1 MKFRFSVAN
10 KIGIGFSVLILF
22 VILNIL
28 FSNNT
33 LKKNDRIRE
42 KITTLYQPSNQ
53 IITELAILL
62 TESKTLIKSWVSDD
76 GDNSNYKKSL
86 IELHETK
93 YPQLNKRLLQISN
106 SWDENDRFTLDEIFS
121 SIDSLLFEQKLI
133 MDQLA
138 DSDDYKNTSYLSE
151 IEVMVKEN
159 GSIMSITDRSLAK
172 LNYLKKQFESRI
184 ESENKAMVDS
194 IKDFR
199 SLIIW
204 AGVLLFFAI
213 IIIAFIVTG
222 TLVRPINILK
232 KVLVNMSK
240 GELPE
245 KAVKARSDEIG
256 EMGKALND
264 LINGLKK
271 ISQFSKEIGKEN
283 YTSEFEPLGTN
294 DELGNALLLM
304 RENLKTASE
313 EAEIRRIENF
323 QRSWTSQGL
332 AEFGE
337 MLRESKDS
345 LEELTNQI
353 LTRLVR
359 YLDASVGGLFIIN
372 DDNKEDMFLELIAF
386 YAYDRRKYV
395 EKRIEIGESLIGQC
409 VLENETIFM
418 SEIPKDYIHIASG
431 VGSDDPRSLLIVPLK
446 LNEEVYGVVEL
457 ASFKSIEPH
466 QIEFV
471 EKIGESIA
479 STISS
484 AKINIHTSK
493 LLQESN
499 EKSGRLTKQEEES
512 RKQIE
517 QMEKVIEELKAR
529 EDKEKEQNKTLIT
542 QFKSDLSN
550 LRKVNEESMG
560 EIDKTKMDLKNVSQ
574 AVDNA
579 LGTYSLSINGE
590 FIEANDKYL
599 KMTGISFNEL
609 KGKKLDELMSEAQAK
624 ELDIQNFI
632 PNLLS
637 GHIYRKTSK
646 YLINNESRWFH
657 ETFTPLYDEEG
668 KFAKIF
674 CLVTNQTEAMQKELE
689 LEASIEKLKEDV
701 KKLKQRMV

>member
-10 KIGIGFSVLILF
+10 KIGIGFGVLILF

-33 LKKNDRIRE
+33 LRKNDQIRE
-42 KITTLYQPSNQ
+42 RITMLYQPSNQ
-53 IITELAILL
+53 AITELTILL
-62 TESKTLIKSWVSDD
+62 TDSKALIKNWVFDKTDSTK
-76 GDNSNYKKSL
+76 YKKSL
-86 IELHETK
+86 IKLHELS
-93 YPQLNKRLLQISN
+93 YPELNKRLVQISN
-106 SWDENDRFTLDEIFS
+106 SWELNNKRNLDS
-121 SIDSLLFEQKLI
+121 VLLSIDSLLFEQRLI
-133 MDQLA
+133 MDLLA
-138 DSDDYKNTSYLSE
+138 DSIDYRNSRRHAE
-151 IEVMVKEN
+151 IDEMIKEN
-159 GSIMSITDRSLAK
+159 GSVMILTDRVLTK
-172 LNYLKKQFESRI
+172 LKNLNNEFISNIAR
-184 ESENKAMVDS
+184 ENKAMTEAND
-194 IKDFR
+194 DFKF
-199 SLIIW
+199 LIIW
-204 AGVLLFFAI
+204 AGVILFFAI

-222 TLVRPINILK
+222 TLVRPINKLKRILIS
-232 KVLVNMSK
+232 MSQ

-245 KAVKARSDEIG
+245 KSVTARADEIG

-283 YTSEFEPLGTN
+283 YTSKFEPLGKN

-304 RENLKTASE
+304 RANLKTASE

-323 QRSWTSQGL
+323 QRGWTSQGL

-359 YLDASVGGLFIIN
+359 YLDASIGGLFIIN
-372 DDNKEDMFLELIAF
+372 DENKEDTFLELIAF
-386 YAYDRRKYV
+386 YAYDRRKYI

-431 VGSDDPRSLLIVPLK
+431 IGSDDPRSLLIVPLK

-457 ASFKSIEPH
+457 ASFKTIEPY

-493 LLQESN
+493 LLFESN
-499 EKSGRLTKQEEES
+499 EKSERLTKQEEES

-517 QMEKVIEELKAR
+517 QMEKIIHELK
-529 EDKEKEQNKTLIT
+529 EKEEKEKEQNKTLIT
-542 QFKSDLSN
+542 QFKSDLSH
-550 LRKVNEESMG
+550 LRKVNEESQG
-560 EIDKTKMDLKNVSQ
+560 VIDKTKMDLKNVSQ
-574 AVDNA
+574 AVDNS
-579 LGTYSLSINGE
+579 LGTYALSINGE
-590 FIEANDKYL
+590 FIEANDRYL
-599 KMTGISFNEL
+599 KMTGLSFNEL
-609 KGKKLDELMSEAQAK
+609 KGKKLDGLMAEAEAK
-624 ELDIQNFI
+624 EFDIQNFI

-637 GHIYRKTSK
+637 GHIYRKTNK
-646 YLINNESRWFH
+646 YMINNESRWFH

-668 KFAKIF
+668 KFTKIF
-674 CLVTNQTEAMQKELE
+674 CLVKNETEGKQKELE
-689 LEASIEKLKEDV
+689 LEIVVEKLKEDV

>member
-10 KIGIGFSVLILF
+10 KIGVGFGVLIIF
-22 VILNIL
+22 VVLNIY
-28 FSNNT
+28 FSNKT
-33 LKKNDRIRE
+33 LRKNDEIRKRIVT
-42 KITTLYQPSNQ
+42 IYQPSIQ
-53 IITELAILL
+53 SISELAIAL
-62 TESKTLIKSWVSDD
+62 TESKTLIKTWFSSSEV
-76 GDNSNYKKSL
+76 NSKYKTRL
-86 IELHETK
+86 IELHEK
-93 YPQLNKRLLQISN
+93 QYPKLQKELTQLSSSWNKNEKLL
-106 SWDENDRFTLDEIFS
+106 LDSIFKG
-121 SIDSLLFEQKLI
+121 IDTLLFEQKLI
-133 MDQLA
+133 MSQLA
-138 DSDDYKNTSYLSE
+138 TTADYNNMKLLFGIRPR
-151 IEVMVKEN
+151 IEEN
-159 GSIMSITDRSLAK
+159 GSVMKISDRTLAK
-172 LNYLKKQFESRI
+172 LERLNQSFGMQTRKGNEEMVNSI
-184 ESENKAMVDS
+184 EE
-194 IKDFR
+194 FR

-204 AGVLLFFAI
+204 AGVILFFAI
-213 IIIAFIVTG
+213 LIIAFVVTG
-222 TLVRPINILK
+222 TLVRPINRLK
-232 KVLVNMSK
+232 KVLFKMGQ

-245 KAVKARSDEIG
+245 KPVKTRFDEIG
-256 EMGKALND
+256 EMGKALNS

-271 ISQFSKEIGKEN
+271 ISEFSKEIGKEN
-283 YTSEFEPLGTN
+283 YASKFEPLGPN

-313 EAEIRRIENF
+313 EAEKRRIENY

-353 LTRLVR
+353 LTKLVR

-372 DDNKEDMFLELIAF
+372 DDNKEDAFLELIAF
-386 YAYDRRKYV
+386 YAYDRRKYL

-418 SEIPKDYIHIASG
+418 SEIPNDYIHISSG
-431 VGSDDPRSLLIVPLK
+431 MGNDDPRSLLIVPLK

-457 ASFKSIEPH
+457 ASFKTIEPY

-499 EKSGRLTKQEEES
+499 EKSERLTKQEEES

-517 QMEKVIEELKAR
+517 QMEKAITEL
-529 EDKEKEQNKTLIT
+529 KEKEEKEKELNKTLVN
-542 QFKSDLSN
+542 QFKSDVSN
-550 LRKVNEESMG
+550 LRKANEEYHQKIG
-560 EIDKTKMDLKNVSQ
+560 KVEMDFKNIST

-579 LGTYSLSINGE
+579 LGTYALSINGE
-590 FIEANDKYL
+590 FVEANDRYL

-609 KGKKLDELMSEAQAK
+609 KGKKLDDLMTESQAK

-637 GHIYRKTSK
+637 GHIYRKTTK
-646 YLINNESRWFH
+646 YIINNESRWFH

-668 KFAKIF
+668 KFTKVF
-674 CLVTNQTEAMQKELE
+674 CLVKDQTEAMNKQQELE
-689 LEASIEKLKEDV
+689 GNIEKLKEDLR
-701 KKLKQRMV
+701 KLKQRMV

>member
-10 KIGIGFSVLILF
+10 KIGVGFGVLILF
-22 VILNIL
+22 VILNIF
-28 FSNNT
+28 FSNKTMKRN
-33 LKKNDRIRE
+33 NEIRE
-42 KITTLYQPSNQ
+42 RIATIYQPSLQ
-53 IITELAILL
+53 SISELAIAL
-62 TESKTLIKSWVSDD
+62 TESKTYIKTWFS
-76 GDNSNYKKSL
+76 NSKANTKYKTML
-86 IELHETK
+86 IELHEKK
-93 YPQLNKRLLQISN
+93 YPRLQKQLTQLSS
-106 SWDENDRFTLDEIFS
+106 SWSKNDQLILDSVFNG
-121 SIDSLLFEQKLI
+121 IDTLLFEQKLI
-133 MDQLA
+133 MEQLA
-138 DSDDYKNTSYLSE
+138 KTNDYDNMKLLFKIRPKIEENGKIMVLTDKAFARLIKLISNFQTHVSKENEEMNTS
-151 IEVMVKEN
+151 INAFK
-159 GSIMSITDRSLAK
+159 T
-172 LNYLKKQFESRI
+172 F
-184 ESENKAMVDS
+184 
-194 IKDFR
+194 
-199 SLIIW
+199 IIW
-204 AGVLLFFAI
+204 ASVILLFAI
-213 IIIAFIVTG
+213 LIIGFILTN
-222 TLVRPINILK
+222 TLVRPINQLK
-232 KVLVNMSK
+232 KALIKMSH

-245 KAVKARSDEIG
+245 KPVKTRFDEIG
-256 EMGKALND
+256 EMGKALNS

-283 YTSEFEPLGTN
+283 YSSKFEPLGSN

-313 EAEIRRIENF
+313 EAEKRRIENY

-372 DDNKEDMFLELIAF
+372 DDNKEDTFLELIAF
-386 YAYDRRKYV
+386 YAYDRRKYL

-418 SEIPKDYIHIASG
+418 SEIPEDYIHISSG
-431 VGSDDPRSLLIVPLK
+431 VGNDDPRSLLIVPLK

-457 ASFKSIEPH
+457 ASFKTIEPY

-493 LLQESN
+493 LLHESN
-499 EKSGRLTKQEEES
+499 EKSERLTKQEEES

-517 QMEKVIEELKAR
+517 QMEKVIAEL
-529 EDKEKEQNKTLIT
+529 KEKEKKEKELNKTIIN
-542 QFKSDLSN
+542 QFKTDVSH
-550 LRKVNEESMG
+550 LRKANDEYQSEVG
-560 EIDKTKMDLKNVSQ
+560 KTKMDFKNISQ

-579 LGTYSLSINGE
+579 LGTYALSINGE
-590 FIEANDKYL
+590 FIEANDRYL
-599 KMTGISFNEL
+599 KMTGLSFNEL
-609 KGKKLDELMSEAQAK
+609 KGKKLNDLMTESQAK
-624 ELDIQNFI
+624 EIDIQDFI

-637 GHIYRKTSK
+637 GHIYRKTTK
-646 YLINNESRWFH
+646 YVINNVPRWFH

-668 KFAKIF
+668 KFTKVF
-674 CLVTNQTEAMQKELE
+674 CLVKNDTEAMLKQQELE
-689 LEASIEKLKEDV
+689 EDIEKLKENL

>member
-10 KIGIGFSVLILF
+10 KIGVGFGVLILF
-22 VILNIL
+22 VILNIY
-28 FSNNT
+28 FSNKT
-33 LKKNDRIRE
+33 LKRNDEIRE
-42 KITTLYQPSNQ
+42 RVATVYQPSLHA
-53 IITELAILL
+53 ISDLAIEL
-62 TESKTLIKSWVSDD
+62 TESKTHIKTWFSSSEL
-76 GDNSNYKKSL
+76 GTRYKAQLTDFHKK
-86 IELHETK
+86 K
-93 YPQLNKRLLQISN
+93 YPLLQKQLTKLSS
-106 SWDENDRFTLDEIFS
+106 SWYKNEKLLIDSIFS
-121 SIDSLLFEQKLI
+121 EIDTLLFEQKLI
-133 MDQLA
+133 MTQLA
-138 DSDDYKNTSYLSE
+138 ETADYRNMKLLFSIKPK
-151 IEVMVKEN
+151 IEEN
-159 GSIMSITDRSLAK
+159 GSVMMLTDKATSKLMRLNQNFEALIAKENVEMIGSIQA
-172 LNYLKKQFESRI
+172 
-184 ESENKAMVDS
+184 
-194 IKDFR
+194 FR
-199 SLIIW
+199 DLMIW
-204 AGVLLFFAI
+204 AGVILFIAI
-213 IIIAFIVTG
+213 LIIGFVVTG
-222 TLVRPINILK
+222 TLVRPINQLK
-232 KVLVNMSK
+232 KTLAKMSK

-245 KAVKARSDEIG
+245 RPVKTRYDEIG
-256 EMGKALND
+256 EMGTALNS

-283 YTSEFEPLGTN
+283 YSSKFEPLGSN

-313 EAEIRRIENF
+313 EAEKRRVENY

-337 MLRESKDS
+337 MLRESKES

-372 DDNKEDMFLELIAF
+372 DDNEEDTFLELIAF
-386 YAYDRRKYV
+386 YAYDRRKYI

-418 SEIPKDYIHIASG
+418 SEIPKDYVHISSG
-431 VGSDDPRSLLIVPLK
+431 MGDDDPRSLLIVPLK

-457 ASFKSIEPH
+457 ASFKTIEPY
-466 QIEFV
+466 QVEFV

-484 AKINIHTSK
+484 AKININTSK

-499 EKSGRLTKQEEES
+499 EKSERLTKQEEES

-517 QMEKVIEELKAR
+517 QMEKAIAELKDK
-529 EDKEKEQNKTLIT
+529 EKKEKEQNNTIIN
-542 QFKSDLSN
+542 QFKSDVSS
-550 LRKVNEESMG
+550 LRKANEEQQS
-560 EIDKTKMDLKNVSQ
+560 EIDKTKMDFKNISQ

-579 LGTYSLSINGE
+579 LGTYALSINGE
-590 FIEANDKYL
+590 FIEANDRYL

-609 KGKKLDELMSEAQAK
+609 KGKKLDDLMTENQAK

-646 YLINNESRWFH
+646 YIINNEPKWFH

-674 CLVTNQTEAMQKELE
+674 CLVNNETEAMIKQRELE
-689 LEASIEKLKEDV
+689 ENIERLKDNL